1 MCSGVLRKRNE
12 QILEGLKGATNKIA
26 GQQEITIKNYWI
38 SFKLVAKSKG
48 LWHSP
53 SMLDVSSVEGF
64 LGDAGG
70 ERELTAE
77 KGAVSTSK
85 SKSSFIMT

>member
-12 QILEGLKGATNKIA
+12 GILEGLKGARNKVA

-38 SFKLVAKSKG
+38 SFKLVPKSKG

-53 SMLDVSSVEGF
+53 SMLDMSGEEDF

-70 ERELTAE
+70 ERELRGE